1 MRLFL
6 QKRLYRRYSTG
17 SKYVSDGE
25 IGSEHQ
31 DPLVLQIGICFEK
44 FPDALVRHMTT
55 LGNNI
60 STNMIINLRI
70 DNEDLGK
77 QKTNQFLWAK
87 AIEEDESN
95 GQEI

>member
-1 MRLFL
+1 
-6 QKRLYRRYSTG
+6 
-17 SKYVSDGE
+17 
-25 IGSEHQ
+25 
-31 DPLVLQIGICFEK
+31 
-44 FPDALVRHMTT
+44 MTT
-55 LGNNI
+55 LRNNI